1 MREIGTIENEEQAK
15 QFSDYLLIE
24 GIENHVEDED
34 GEWIIWIYSEDK
46 TDRARDLFTQFQHD
60 PTMIDSEKVTQ
71 KAHKIRLE
79 EKKEAAAYKKL
90 MQKSRVKFQSAS
102 GIGKITRILI
112 IISGLVF
119 LISGLGS
126 NWQNVKFLAIANY
139 EIVGNTVTF
148 QPNLSDVFHGQLWRL
163 ITPIFIHG
171 DILHI
176 LFNMFWLYYLGS
188 QVENIQGIRVYLLL
202 VLTIAIISNVCQFYV
217 SGPMFGGM
225 SGVNYGLLGYIW
237 IRSKF
242 DPLSGLNI
250 ENYLI
255 VWMLLWFF
263 LGLTGLVGNVANT
276 VHGVGLVVGMAW
288 GYVFARIKTLKR

>member
-1 MREIGTIENEEQAK
+1 MREIGSIKEEEQAK
-15 QFSDYLLIE
+15 QFGDYLLVE
-24 GIENHVEDED
+24 EIENRIEDED
-34 GEWIIWIYSEDK
+34 GEWIIWIISEDK
-46 TDRARDLFTQFQHD
+46 IEKAKELFTQFKTD
-60 PTMIDSEKVTQ
+60 PKLTDSKKIAQ
-71 KAHKIRLE
+71 KAHKIRE
-79 EKKEAAAYKKL
+79 DEKKEAASYRKL
-90 MQKSRVKFQSAS
+90 MEKSRVKFQSAS
-102 GIGKITRILI
+102 GIGKITRALI
-112 IISGLVF
+112 IISGIVF

-126 NWQNVKFLAIANY
+126 NWYNVRFLAIANY
-139 EIVGNTVTF
+139 EIVGDQIRF
-148 QPNLSDVFHGQLWRL
+148 MPNLFEVFHGQIWRL

-188 QVENIQGIRVYLLL
+188 QVENIQGIKVYILL
-202 VLTIAIISNVCQFYV
+202 VVTIAIIPNVCQFYV

-242 DPLSGLNI
+242 DPLSGLHI

-255 VWMLLWFF
+255 VWMIMWFF

-288 GYVFARIKTLKR
+288 GYILARWSSLSR